1 MPTDENQGDYSEYIK
16 GMEFKLRDGE
26 LVVKAL
32 DAEEGYHVVLHGE
45 KIDWFKT
52 AYQSKFFRNPLLT
65 NFRLLFLK
73 GNEVAY
79 EILLDS
85 IEGIIYESTLG
96 TNPRIRL
103 DLKDGSVLHVVFESI
118 SSRVFLGNA
127 MEDAG
132 AERLS
137 KEWIEAI
144 NLQNKKTKAGSEM
157 YLPAPPPRYS
167 PECSQCGQPLEFI
180 QQYSRWYCYNCQ
192 RYL

>member
-1 MPTDENQGDYSEYIK
+1 MPTDENQGDYSDYLRGI
-16 GMEFKLRDGE
+16 GFKLRDGE

-45 KIDWFKT
+45 KIDWFNT
-52 AYQSKFFRNPLLT
+52 AYQSKYFRTPLLT

-79 EILLDS
+79 EMPLEDIARTV
-85 IEGIIYESTLG
+85 YESTLG

-103 DLKDGSVLHVVFESI
+103 ELNDGSVLQVVFESI
-118 SSRVFLGNA
+118 SSRVFLGTA

-132 AERLS
+132 AKRLS

-144 NLQNKKTKAGSEM
+144 NLQSKKTKAGSEM
-157 YLPAPPPRYS
+157 YLPAPPPGYN
-167 PECSQCGQPLEFI
+167 PECSQCGQPLKFI